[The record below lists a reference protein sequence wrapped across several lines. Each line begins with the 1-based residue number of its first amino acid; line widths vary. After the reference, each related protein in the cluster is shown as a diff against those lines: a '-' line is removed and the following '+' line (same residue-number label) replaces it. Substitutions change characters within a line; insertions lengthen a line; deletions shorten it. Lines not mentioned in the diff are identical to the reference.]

1 MNYKDALEL
10 CIEATGNRIE
20 QLGEMATEIHEDMAS
35 SDDREEWAALR
46 SAQGGMM
53 ECLDLMQQFL
63 AMAKSF
69 DPDPAGIHVANKQIQ
84 ESLKTPA
91 DADPS

>member
-1 MNYKDALEL
+1 MNYKEALEL
-10 CIEATGNRIE
+10 CIDVIGGRIE
-20 QLGEMATEIHEDMAS
+20 ELGDQARDVRERDED
-35 SDDREEWAALR
+35 SDTMEKWAALR

-69 DPDPAGIHVANKQIQ
+69 DSDPAGIQ
-84 ESLKTPA
+84 S
-91 DADPS
+91 

>member
-10 CIEATGNRIE
+10 CIEVTGKRIE
-20 QLGEMATEIHEDMAS
+20 ELGARAAEIHEEMAS

-69 DPDPAGIHVANKQIQ
+69 DSDPAGIQ
-84 ESLKTPA
+84 S
-91 DADPS
+91 

>member
-10 CIEATGNRIE
+10 CIEATETRIN
-20 QLGEMATEIHEDMAS
+20 QLGEMATEIHE
-35 SDDREEWAALR
+35 EWAILH

-69 DPDPAGIHVANKQIQ
+69 DPDPAGIHSPNIDLTHTR
-84 ESLKTPA
+84 EGRE
-91 DADPS
+91 

>member
-10 CIEATGNRIE
+10 CIEATEARIK
-20 QLGEMATEIHEDMAS
+20 QLGEMATEIHEEMAS

-69 DPDPAGIHVANKQIQ
+69 DPDPAGIHSPNIDLTHTR
-84 ESLKTPA
+84 EGRE
-91 DADPS
+91 

>member
-1 MNYKDALEL
+1 MNYKHALEL
-10 CIEATGNRIE
+10 CIAATESRINE
-20 QLGEMATEIHEDMAS
+20 LGETASELYEEMAS

-46 SAQGGMM
+46 SAQVGMM

-69 DPDPAGIHVANKQIQ
+69 EIDPA
-84 ESLKTPA
+84 LKT
-91 DADPS
+91 DSLN